1 MENYCSIVKNKLNM
15 LIHSMEKNVSE
26 FVVNPKRDFVRKS
39 ELSFSKTM
47 RFILGMGSQTLGKE
61 LMDFYGF
68 DPKMVSV
75 SAVVQRR
82 SKILPSA
89 FQYLFHTFNESFS
102 QTCFF
107 HGYRLYAV
115 DGSDIHIPTIPDDK
129 ETFYRANDDA
139 KGYNLMHLNALYD
152 LMNRRYID
160 AVLQDSRNENEHY
173 ALISMAKNVK
183 CDSIIVAD
191 RGYEAYNNIAHLENN
206 GLKYVIRIR
215 TTSGIAQK
223 FNIPADKETDFT
235 ADILLTRRQTN
246 EIKASPEIYR
256 FLASNSTFDFLPEG
270 SKDTYPIK
278 FRMIRIKISEGHYKT
293 LITNLWDDEFSAEDI
308 KHIYKLRWGIE
319 TSFRELKYYVGLIA
333 FHSKK
338 KDCIIQEIF
347 ARLIMY
353 NFSMLITENILID
366 DDKHNKYHSKVNYAV
381 AIHICIAFFR
391 CNNISPSHLR
401 KLIARNKCPVR
412 HNRNAVRKTCY
423 HSAIPFNYR
432 LS

>member
-1 MENYCSIVKNKLNM
+1 MGNYCSIVKNKLNM
-15 LIHSMEKNVSE
+15 LIRSMEKNVSE

-82 SKILPSA
+82 SKILPTA
-89 FQYLFHTFNESFS
+89 FQYLFHEFNESFS
-102 QTCFF
+102 QTNFF

-129 ETFYRANDDA
+129 ATFYRANDDA

-160 AVLQDSRNENEHY
+160 AVLQDSRNENEHS

-256 FLASNSTFDFLPEG
+256 FLASNSTFDFLPKG

-278 FRMIRIKISEGHYKT
+278 FRMIRIKISEGQYET
-293 LITNLWDDEFSAEDI
+293 IITNLWDDEFSAEDI

-319 TSFRELKYYVGLIA
+319 TSFRELKYHVGLIA

-391 CNNISPSHLR
+391 CNNVSPSHLE

-412 HNRNAVRKTCY
+412 PDRNAVRKTRY
-423 HSAIPFNYR
+423 HSAIAFNYR

>member
-1 MENYCSIVKNKLNM
+1 MQKYCNTVKNKLNM
-15 LIHSMEKNVSE
+15 LIQNMEKNVSN
-26 FVVNPKRDFVRKS
+26 FVIDPKRDFVRKS

-47 RFILGMGSQTLGKE
+47 RFILGMASQTLGKE
-61 LMDFYGF
+61 LMDFYSY

-82 SKILPSA
+82 AKILPAA
-89 FQYLFHTFNESFS
+89 FQYLFHKFNEAFS
-102 QTCFF
+102 QTNFF

-160 AVLQDSRNENEHY
+160 AVLQDSRNENEPS
-173 ALISMAKNVK
+173 ALISMVKNIK

-206 GLKYVIRIR
+206 GLKYVIRIK
-215 TTSGIAQK
+215 TTSGIARK

-235 ADILLTRRQTN
+235 ADIMLTRRQTN
-246 EIKASPEIYR
+246 EVKDNPDIYR
-256 FLASNSTFDFLPEG
+256 FLASNSTFDFLPKR
-270 SKDTYPIK
+270 SKDTYLMK
-278 FRMIRIKISEGHYKT
+278 FRIVRIRISEGLYET

-308 KHIYKLRWGIE
+308 KKIYKMRWGIE
-319 TSFRELKYYVGLIA
+319 TSFRELKYHVGLIA

-338 KDCIIQEIF
+338 KDCVIQEIF
-347 ARLIMY
+347 ASLIMY
-353 NFSMLITENILID
+353 NFSMLITENILTD
-366 DDKHNKYHSKVNYAV
+366 DDKHNDYCYKINYAT

-391 CNNISPSHLR
+391 CNNVSPSHLE

-412 HNRNAVRKTCY
+412 PDRNAVRKTRY
-423 HSAIPFNYR
+423 HSAIGFNYR

>member
-1 MENYCSIVKNKLNM
+1 MRKYCNTVKNKLNM
-15 LIHSMEKNVSE
+15 LIRNMEKNVSD
-26 FVVNPKRDFVRKS
+26 FVIDPKRDFVRKS

-47 RFILGMGSQTLGKE
+47 RFILGMGGHTLGKE
-61 LMDFYGF
+61 LMEFYDY

-82 SKILPSA
+82 AKILPAA
-89 FQYLFHTFNESFS
+89 FQYLFHKFNEAFS
-102 QTCFF
+102 QTNFF

-160 AVLQDSRNENEHY
+160 AVLQDSRNENEHS
-173 ALISMAKNVK
+173 ALISMVKNIK

-206 GLKYVIRIR
+206 GLKYVIRIK
-215 TTSGIAQK
+215 TTSGIARK

-246 EIKASPEIYR
+246 EVKDNPDIYR
-256 FLASNSTFDFLPEG
+256 FLASNSTFDFLPKG
-270 SKDTYPIK
+270 SKDTYPMK
-278 FRMIRIKISEGHYKT
+278 FRIIRIRISEGLYET
-293 LITNLWDDEFSAEDI
+293 LITNLWDNEFSAEDI

-319 TSFRELKYYVGLIA
+319 TSFRELKYHVSLIA

-338 KDCIIQEIF
+338 KDCVIQEIF
-347 ARLIMY
+347 ASLIMY
-353 NFSMLITENILID
+353 NFSMLITENIDID
-366 DDKHNKYHSKVNYAV
+366 DDKHNDYRYKINYAV

-391 CNNISPSHLR
+391 CNNVSPSHLE

-412 HNRNAVRKTCY
+412 HNRNAVRKTRY
-423 HSAIPFNYR
+423 HSAIGFNYR